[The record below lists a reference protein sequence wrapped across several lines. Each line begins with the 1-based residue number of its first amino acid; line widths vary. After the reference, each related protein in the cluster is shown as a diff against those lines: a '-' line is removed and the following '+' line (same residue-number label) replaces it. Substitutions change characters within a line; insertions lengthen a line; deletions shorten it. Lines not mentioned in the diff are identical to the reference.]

1 MNIEL
6 LQQAFKHPEAVSF
19 YWNLLEIVTI
29 AEQKDGETVGKLPW
43 LALVVIPDNP
53 FYQQN
58 AARMAPLI
66 QQALISGKPVKDAFV
81 PLAEFICL
89 LVGGPEH
96 AAEWAPKVR
105 EMIGAA

>member
-6 LQQAFKHPEAVSF
+6 LQQAFKFPEAVSF
-19 YWNLLEIVTI
+19 YWNLLEIATI
-29 AEQKDGETVGKLPW
+29 AEQKDVETVGKLPW

-58 AARMAPLI
+58 SHRLAPLV
-66 QQALISGKPVKDAFV
+66 QQALISGKPVREAFI

-89 LVGGPEH
+89 LTGGPEH
-96 AAEWAPKVR
+96 AAEFAPQVR
-105 EMIGAA
+105 EMLGG

>member
-19 YWNLLEIVTI
+19 YWNLLEVATI
-29 AEQKDGETVGKLPW
+29 AEQKDVESMGKLPW

-53 FYQQN
+53 FFQQN
-58 AARMAPLI
+58 QARLAPLI
-66 QQALISGKPVKDAFV
+66 QHALISGLPVKQAFIPV
-81 PLAEFICL
+81 AEFICL

-96 AAEWAPKVR
+96 AQEWAPKVR
-105 EMIGAA
+105 EMLSA